1 MAGYV
6 IHLAIGEEYIR
17 KYRDDIKDKQE
28 FLKGIVAP
36 DRTCDNRKAHYGE
49 KDLVESLRNFLTI
62 NKEELDTDYIKGY
75 FLHLFTDYIFYGK
88 YFKRG
93 HYYQDYDKTNKK
105 IIEKYDL
112 KVPEDLKKYAKFV
125 DGEPEH
131 LKYHFIYE
139 IIELSIKNNIKEN
152 MEKVLKGESI
162 LMNTKINFAGIE
174 MKNPV
179 TVASGT
185 FGYGRE
191 YSEFYDLGKIGAI
204 ITKGTSLKP
213 RPGNKPSRV
222 CETPSGML
230 NSIGLQNPG
239 VEYFAKY
246 DLPFLRKFDTK
257 IIVNACGSSIEEYV
271 ELCKILNTLDIDG
284 VELNLSCPNVKAGC
298 LAFGTT
304 YEGVKEVTSA
314 VRKVLD
320 KPLIVKLTPNVTDIT
335 QTAKGAED
343 GGADAISLINTLL
356 GMKID
361 INTRKP
367 VLANN
372 TGGLSGPAV
381 KPVAVRMVYQAAK
394 AVNIPVMG
402 LGGIVNGEDAIE
414 FMLAGASTISIGCG
428 NFIDPYCA
436 VKTVEQIEEYMK
448 KHNIEDINDI
458 VGKVEMN

>member
-1 MAGYV
+1 
-6 IHLAIGEEYIR
+6 
-17 KYRDDIKDKQE
+17 
-28 FLKGIVAP
+28 
-36 DRTCDNRKAHYGE
+36 
-49 KDLVESLRNFLTI
+49 
-62 NKEELDTDYIKGY
+62 
-75 FLHLFTDYIFYGK
+75 
-88 YFKRG
+88 
-93 HYYQDYDKTNKK
+93 
-105 IIEKYDL
+105 
-112 KVPEDLKKYAKFV
+112 
-125 DGEPEH
+125 
-131 LKYHFIYE
+131 
-139 IIELSIKNNIKEN
+139 
-152 MEKVLKGESI
+152 
-162 LMNTKINFAGIE
+162 MNTKINFAGIE

-191 YSEFYDLGKIGAI
+191 YSEFYDLSKVGAI

-222 CETPSGML
+222 CETASGML

-271 ELCKILNTLDIDG
+271 ELCKILDTLDIDG

-361 INTRKP
+361 VNTRKP

-372 TGGLSGPAV
+372 TGGLSGPAI

-394 AVNIPVMG
+394 AVKIPVMG
-402 LGGIVNGEDAIE
+402 LGGIMNGEDAVE
-414 FMLAGASTISIGCG
+414 FMLAGASTVSIGCG
-428 NFIDPYCA
+428 NFVDPYCA
-436 VKTVEQIEEYMK
+436 LKTVEQIEEYMR

-458 VGKVEMN
+458 IGKVEMN